1 MGFIAFGRRI
11 QRPYWGLIEQTPAI
25 KWILAVFWTAFIVY
39 GLVSPQDDVSHFPW
53 LEIEGVDKLIHG
65 VLFAVEAGLLL
76 WAVGRTSALFAMAGV
91 VVWCMAL
98 GGVLE
103 VVQFYWVEGRNG
115 DLLDLLADTVG
126 ALVGVLAIGVLR
138 KK

>member
-1 MGFIAFGRRI
+1 M
-11 QRPYWGLIEQTPAI
+11 
-25 KWILAVFWTAFIVY
+25 
-39 GLVSPQDDVSHFPW
+39 SHFPW

-65 VLFAVEAGLLL
+65 MLFAVEAGLLL
-76 WAVGRTSALFAMAGV
+76 WAIGRTSALFAMAGV